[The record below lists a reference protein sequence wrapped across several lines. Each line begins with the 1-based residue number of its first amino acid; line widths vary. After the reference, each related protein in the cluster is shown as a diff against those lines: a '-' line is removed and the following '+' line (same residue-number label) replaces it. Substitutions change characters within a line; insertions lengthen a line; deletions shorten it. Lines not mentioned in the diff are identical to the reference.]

1 MRPRFLPRGQV
12 TTEEPPVEPREF
24 DDYDR
29 EVIEGFAQSVLNTG
43 IFIVGMVLVLAW
55 VAA

>member
-1 MRPRFLPRGQV
+1 MRPKFLGPKR
-12 TTEEPPVEPREF
+12 VEPNEF
-24 DDYDR
+24 DEYDR
-29 EVIEGFAQSVLNTG
+29 EVIEGFAQIVLNTG

>member
-1 MRPRFLPRGQV
+1 MRPRFLPKPKPKPKM
-12 TTEEPPVEPREF
+12 EPNEF
-24 DDYDR
+24 DEYDR
-29 EVIEGFAQSVLNTG
+29 EVIDGFAQSVLNTG